1 MMIDENDINKLK
13 QARQLIMEV
22 IPKIDCHYCQSHL
35 EYIINLLDD
44 AIDISKFN
52 ILYADDA
59 EALQNLR
66 KILTEESTLRLL
78 AIASK
83 IVGFF
88 RKIKMDIK
96 VRKKFIN

>member
-1 MMIDENDINKLK
+1 MMINENDINKLR
-13 QARQLIMEV
+13 QAKQLISEV

-35 EYIINLLDD
+35 EYIVNLLDD

-52 ILYADDA
+52 ILYAND
-59 EALQNLR
+59 EQALQNLR

-88 RKIKMDIK
+88 RKLKINIKY
-96 VRKKFIN
+96 

>member
-1 MMIDENDINKLK
+1 MIDEKDVNKLK
-13 QARQLIMEV
+13 QARQLVMEV
-22 IPKIDCHYCQSHL
+22 IPKIECHYCQSHL
-35 EYIINLLDD
+35 EYIVNLLDD

-52 ILYADDA
+52 MLYMDD
-59 EALQNLR
+59 ERALQNLR

-88 RKIKMDIK
+88 RKIKIDIK
-96 VRKKFIN
+96 IRKKFIN